1 MVVVVVAAAVSAVDG
16 GGGGGGGGG
25 AVAYAPATTLTFPL
39 LVLVVVACWSS
50 GDKRLIV
57 YECRARC
64 LHHYGLE
71 GPPSAIF
78 NSRVNL
84 LHLSVK
90 F

>member
-1 MVVVVVAAAVSAVDG
+1 MVVVVVAAAVSAVD
-16 GGGGGGGGG
+16 GGGGGGGG

-64 LHHYGLE
+64 LHLITDSKVHLLLSSTLE
-71 GPPSAIF
+71 STCYT
-78 NSRVNL
+78 
-84 LHLSVK
+84 
-90 F
+90 